1 MIVARHCGLRVF
13 GMSVV
18 TNCANFDNQPKN
30 LNDGDDVVKQADA
43 AAMKMSDLFNKMI
56 ASL

>member
-1 MIVARHCGLRVF
+1 MPDSLTALADSLRAV
-13 GMSVV
+13 S
-18 TNCANFDNQPKN
+18 
-30 LNDGDDVVKQADA
+30 DDVVKQADA